1 MSFAISGTPRYLV
14 AFATLRR
21 FAHEALLHTER
32 LRHPKRRPC
41 VVMFPSNQPWSS
53 SSNLRAWLVAPE
65 LRRLG
70 WRVVVVPEPL
80 ALEQRLRILR
90 LERPDVIWLQQTRHP
105 LNQAHLYAPTPCVLD
120 ADDADYLDPRHHDL
134 VAKCA
139 ADSAAVVGGSQFIPE
154 LLGRHN
160 SNQHVLWTCTPKP
173 QHPPQVAPEDRA
185 PIVAW
190 AHERPMLFPHEA
202 SLVQGVMV
210 EVCRRTPCTFWLFGS
225 EPADADAWLQPI
237 RDAGGECEAIPLMP
251 YDAYLGKVAQA
262 AIGLQP
268 VCLENEF
275 SRGRSFGKILAYLNG
290 QVAVVASNAVEHP
303 KFFRQAENGFLA
315 SHAVEDWVEPIVRL
329 CEDTALRRSVA
340 IAGWHDFQARLT
352 TEVFARL
359 LDPILRASIAPTT
372 AKPRAPL

>member
-1 MSFAISGTPRYLV
+1 MSLAASGIQRYL
-14 AFATLRR
+14 AARATLRR
-21 FAHEALLHTER
+21 VAYEASLHGER
-32 LRHPKRRPC
+32 LRQPKRRPC

-65 LRRLG
+65 LQRLG

-80 ALEQRLRILR
+80 SLEQRLRILR

-105 LNQAHLYAPTPCVLD
+105 LNQAHLYTPTPCVLD
-120 ADDADYLDPRHHDL
+120 ADDADYLDPLHHEQ

-139 ADSAAVVGGSQFIPE
+139 ADSAAVVGGSQFVAE

-160 SNQHVLWTCTPKP
+160 TRQHVLWTCTPKP

-202 SLVQGVMV
+202 SLMRGVMV

-225 EPADADAWLQPI
+225 EPAEADAWLQPI

-262 AIGLQP
+262 AVGLQP
-268 VCLENEF
+268 VCLQNEF
-275 SRGRSFGKILAYLNG
+275 SRGRSFGKILAYLSG
-290 QVAVVASNAVEHP
+290 QVAVVASDAVEHP
-303 KFFRQAENGFLA
+303 KFFRSGQNGYLA
-315 SHAVEDWVEPIVRL
+315 TDDIGQWVEPVVRL
-329 CEDTALRRSVA
+329 CEDRALRRSIA
-340 IAGWHDFQARLT
+340 LAGWRDFHERLT
-352 TEVFARL
+352 TEVFARR
-359 LDPILRASIAPTT
+359 LDPILRNVIDCYRVARGVS
-372 AKPRAPL
+372 L